1 MANLNDQ
8 PLIDVDITTL
18 MPFLGQL
25 SLGGFLGFATGYAI
39 KKISKVLI
47 IIIGVLFVLMQLAAN
62 QGYINIDWLKIQD
75 TLNPFFEP
83 NNINQGWR
91 GLLDRLTAD
100 LPFAGGFV
108 AMLIVGLK
116 QG

>member
-1 MANLNDQ
+1 MANLNEQ
-8 PLIDVDITTL
+8 PLVDITTL

-47 IIIGVLFVLMQLAAN
+47 IVIGILFVLLQLAAS
-62 QGYINIDWLKIQD
+62 QGYINIDWFRIQSA
-75 TLNPFFEP
+75 LNPFFEP
-83 NNINQGWR
+83 DNINQGWR
-91 GLLDRLTAD
+91 GFIDRMTMD
-100 LPFAGGFV
+100 LPFTGGFV